1 MLVKLPQT
9 SFAGGN
15 KWHGI
20 CEIFAEIVEYV
31 DLSWTEANL
40 IIQDSSEFYKFSEL
54 IPKNGKLVYCTEE
67 RNVVESVIIVSKVNK
82 TPIVLT

>member
-1 MLVKLPQT
+1 M
-9 SFAGGN
+9 S
-15 KWHGI
+15 HGI

-31 DLSWTEANL
+31 KGSSWTEANL
-40 IIQDSSEFYKFSEL
+40 IIQDSSEFYKVSEL